1 MKSGQKNRKKMIL
14 LGICFLII
22 VLLFVSLIVYE
33 KIIDEKT
40 MGNRISVY
48 GLEISKLPLE
58 QAAEK
63 ISDKFLDTEVAFY
76 ENGSEVYKT
85 TLKKLGYTLDME
97 HLQQTLSDIKEER
110 MKNRGLFLK
119 RKDFQIDYQI
129 NRNKE
134 VETEALARKQ
144 FEISED
150 RKESTDAY
158 IKYNEKEGEFTIVDE
173 VLGNQ
178 IDESKLMD
186 YTHEI
191 LEEEFAQN
199 LLQDAVKV
207 ELGTQVYQ
215 EAAVA
220 ADEENLNN
228 QLIELNQQLQQ
239 YRNTS
244 VTYTFGET
252 EELLSSEE
260 IRSWLVVNDE
270 GMAID
275 EEAAKA
281 YISDLGTKY
290 NTIYKKR
297 YFQTSSG
304 DEVEISGNEYGFRI
318 DADTELQQLLEDL
331 KSGAAIRREPVYS
344 KQGLSRNGKDDLQ
357 GSYIEV
363 SIDSQHLWL
372 YKDGDLIT
380 ETDIISGLPTEEKAT
395 YRGAW
400 PIAYKKSPYTLTSD
414 IYGYERDVTYWMPFV
429 YGQGLH
435 DASWK
440 SSFGG
445 ELYKTE
451 GSHGCVN
458 LPLDQAKIIY
468 DTISAG
474 YPIIIY

>member
-14 LGICFLII
+14 LKVCVLII
-22 VLLFVSLIVYE
+22 VLFCVSLIIYE

-48 GLEISKLPLE
+48 GLEISKLSLE

-63 ISDKFLDTEVAFY
+63 ISDKFSDTEVIFY
-76 ENGSEVYKT
+76 EKDSEVYKT
-85 TLKKLGYTLDME
+85 TLKKLGYTLDMK
-97 HLQQTLSDIKEER
+97 HLQQVLSDIKEER

-134 VETEALARKQ
+134 VETEALAQKQ
-144 FEISED
+144 FKNSED
-150 RKESTDAY
+150 RKASTDAY
-158 IKYNEKEGEFTIVDE
+158 IKYDEKQGEFVIMDE
-173 VLGNQ
+173 VPGNQ
-178 IDESKLMD
+178 IDESRLMD
-186 YTHEI
+186 HTQKV
-191 LEEEFAQN
+191 LEESFAQN
-199 LLQDAVKV
+199 LLQDTVKV
-207 ELGTQVYQ
+207 ELGDQIYQ

-220 ADEENLNN
+220 AGDENLNN
-228 QLIELNQQLQQ
+228 QLKELNQQLQQ

-244 VTYTFGET
+244 VTYTFGAT

-297 YFQTSSG
+297 YFKTSNG
-304 DEVEISGNEYGFRI
+304 HEVEVSGNEYGFRI
-318 DADTELQQLLEDL
+318 DAEAELRQLLEDL
-331 KSGAAIRREPVYS
+331 KSGTEVRREPVYG

-380 ETDIISGLPTEEKAT
+380 ETDIISGLPTKERAT

-414 IYGYERDVTYWMPFV
+414 IYGYARDVTYWMPFV

-451 GSHGCVN
+451 GSHGCIN
-458 LPLDQAKIIY
+458 LPSDQAKIIY

>member
-1 MKSGQKNRKKMIL
+1 MKNGQEKRKKMIL
-14 LGICFLII
+14 LKVGISLII
-22 VLLFVSLIVYE
+22 LLCVSYVIYE
-33 KIIDEKT
+33 KVIDEKT
-40 MGNRISVY
+40 MGCRISVY
-48 GLEISKLPLE
+48 GLNISKLPLE

-63 ISDKFLDTEVAFY
+63 ISEIFSETEVVFY
-76 ENGSEVYKT
+76 EEGSEVYKT
-85 TLKKLGYTLDME
+85 TLKHLGYTLDME
-97 HLQQTLSDIKEER
+97 QLQQVLSDVKKVR
-110 MKNRGLFLK
+110 MKSRGLFLK

-129 NRNKE
+129 NRTKE
-134 VETEALARKQ
+134 METEALSEKQ
-144 FEISED
+144 FKISGE
-150 RKESTDAY
+150 RKASTDAY
-158 IKYNEKEGEFTIVDE
+158 IKYDEQKGEFVIADE

-178 IDESKLMD
+178 IDESKLAD
-186 YTHEI
+186 YVQEV
-191 LEEEFAQN
+191 LEESFDRN
-199 LLQDAVKV
+199 LLQDTVKV
-207 ELGTQVYQ
+207 ELGAGIYR

-220 ADEENLNN
+220 ADEENLND
-228 QLIELNQQLQQ
+228 QLRELNQQLQQ

-252 EELLSSEE
+252 EELLDSEE
-260 IRSWLVVNDE
+260 IRSWMVVDDNQI
-270 GMAID
+270 AID

-297 YFQTSSG
+297 YFQTSGG
-304 DEVEISGNEYGFRI
+304 DEVVISGNEYGFRI
-318 DADTELQQLLEDL
+318 DADAELEQLLEDL
-331 KSGAAIRREPVYS
+331 KSGTSIRREPVYS

-363 SIDSQHLWL
+363 SIDKQHLWL
-372 YKDGDLIT
+372 YKDGKLIT
-380 ETDIISGLPTEEKAT
+380 ETDVITGLPTEDKAT

-414 IYGYERDVTYWMPFV
+414 IYGYEMDVTYWMPFV

-440 SSFGG
+440 DSFGG
-445 ELYKTE
+445 DLYKTE

-458 LPLDQAKIIY
+458 LPAEQAKVIY
-468 DTISAG
+468 NTISAG